1 LINLVSGGAG
11 LIGSYIIDSLLS
23 KDNEVI
29 CIDNFYTGNKNN
41 ISKWLND
48 KRFQLIEQDIIK
60 PIDLKVNR
68 IWHFACPA
76 SPHKYKIDPIKTS
89 QINFI
94 GTYNMLEL
102 AKKNNA
108 RILFASSSEIYGNP
122 KVHPQNES
130 YYGYVNPISER
141 SCYVEGKRISESLC
155 LDYFRRYKTEIRI
168 ARIFNTYGPRMMP
181 KDGRVISNFI
191 SQAINGEP
199 LYIYGSGK
207 QTRSFCYIEDL
218 IIGLNKIMNSD
229 YTLPINLG
237 SQEELSIIDL
247 ANLIR
252 KKINKRIK
260 IIHTKESKEDPMNR
274 RPDIKLARKVINWES
289 KTKINEGL
297 DITIKEFL
305 KN

>member
-1 LINLVSGGAG
+1 MINLVSGGAG

-23 KDNEVI
+23 RDNEVI